1 MGHGRRNNGKRSLM
15 ITGLL
20 TFLFFFAIIGCV
32 LYGRKLIRTE
42 KVDAVFGNP
51 ERAQG
56 GIHWVIVGS
65 SFLLLVWL
73 YYSWDIAKS
82 FFPKSANELCQVG
95 KVNESLLSLKYL
107 FPIDERQLK
116 STSVIETESENLNK
130 ITIEIEKSGIEN
142 QDKSNLLNFV
152 SQTKNTIPLLT
163 NEQLLNNDTREQIKL
178 INKKIINLTENFK
191 RSDYPNESTEQELE
205 RIEAAKEEG
214 SWKAS
219 STSIEN
225 TIEIPFIPKT
235 KRGLK
240 FQAAA
245 TELNLISDE
254 FFELKNHNEQYTSAL
269 EKLKKEIKDYRSN
282 LSSSKEISSSLAKD
296 ILKIARRI
304 EYASIFPPNTLDDMQ
319 ASIIN
324 FDNLQKKEQGG
335 LRWVDLLLF
344 PSGTIISSGPSCS
357 EQGSGRWLPKPSD
370 TLNKFTLMLNPNVG
384 YKQIPLIWYE
394 MMDVSKII
402 GFLIPDW
409 FADIL
414 PGEYPVHDEQGE
426 VKPNFKSKVLSFVT
440 GDFNLFK
447 IPIPTGHIWDSFLRV
462 FLGLV
467 AGIIVGVPLG
477 LFMGLNRFAKGFFD
491 PLIELYRPVP
501 PLAWAPLVISVLG
514 IDNLGKVFLLFMV
527 SLSIMIISA
536 RAGASG
542 TQLSKIHA
550 AHSLGASKWQIL
562 RHVIFPNSL
571 PEILTGIRVATGMCW
586 GTLVAA
592 EFLAGTTGVGFVEN
606 VAKKYFQYEVIWIT
620 IFIMGMLGL
629 IFDITI
635 RKIIDKTI
643 PWRGKG

>member
-1 MGHGRRNNGKRSLM
+1 M
-15 ITGLL
+15 ITGFL
-20 TFLFFFAIIGCV
+20 TFLFFFAIVGCV

-130 ITIEIEKSGIEN
+130 ITIEIEKSGIKN
-142 QDKSNLLNFV
+142 QDKSKLLNFV
-152 SQTKNTIPLLT
+152 SQTKSTIPLLT

-178 INKKIINLTENFK
+178 IDEKIINLTENFK
-191 RSDYPNESTEQELE
+191 RSDYPNESAEQELE

-269 EKLKKEIKDYRSN
+269 EKLKKEIKDYRNS
-282 LSSSKEISSSLAKD
+282 LSASEEISSSLAKD

-304 EYASIFPPNTLDDMQ
+304 EYASIFPPNTLNDMQ

-324 FDNLQKKEQGG
+324 FDNVQKKEQGS

-384 YKQIPLIWYE
+384 YKQIPLIWFE

-414 PGEYPVHDEQGE
+414 PGEYPVHNEQGE
-426 VKPNFKSKVLSFVT
+426 IKPNFKSKVLSFVT

>member
-1 MGHGRRNNGKRSLM
+1 M
-15 ITGLL
+15 ITGFL
-20 TFLFFFAIIGCV
+20 TFLFFFAIVGCI
-32 LYGRKLIRTE
+32 LYGRKLIKRE
-42 KVDAVFGNP
+42 RVDAVFGNP
-51 ERAQG
+51 ERAKG

-82 FFPKSANELCQVG
+82 FFPRSANELCQVG
-95 KVNESLLSLKYL
+95 KVNESLMSLKYL
-107 FPIDERQLK
+107 FPINERQLK
-116 STSVIETESENLNK
+116 STSVIETETENLNQ
-130 ITIEIEKSGIEN
+130 IIFEIKNTEKVSEKN
-142 QDKSNLLNFV
+142 KSELLNFV
-152 SQTKNTIPLLT
+152 TLTKNTIPLLT
-163 NEQLLNNDTREQIKL
+163 NEKLLSFETKENITILTKRINNLSKDFVR
-178 INKKIINLTENFK
+178 N
-191 RSDYPNESTEQELE
+191 DYSNESDEERNKRIQAAGQE
-205 RIEAAKEEG
+205 G
-214 SWKAS
+214 DWSAS

-225 TIEIPFIPKT
+225 TVEIPSIPKT
-235 KRGLK
+235 ERGLK
-240 FQAAA
+240 FQTAAI
-245 TELNLISDE
+245 ELNAISDD
-254 FFELKNHNEQYTSAL
+254 FFELRNHNDKYTSKL
-269 EKLKKEIKDYRSN
+269 ENLKKEIKEYRSKFET
-282 LSSSKEISSSLAKD
+282 SDEISSSLAKD

-304 EYASIFPPNTLDDMQ
+304 EYASIFPPNTLKGME
-319 ASIIN
+319 ASIVN
-324 FDNLQKKEQGG
+324 FDNIQKKEQGG
-335 LRWVDLLLF
+335 LRWVDILLF

-370 TLNKFTLMLNPNVG
+370 TINKFTLMLNPNVG
-384 YKQIPLIWYE
+384 FKQIPLIWYE
-394 MMDVSKII
+394 MMDVSKIV
-402 GFLIPDW
+402 GFILPDW
-409 FADIL
+409 IADAL
-414 PGEYPVHDEQGE
+414 PGKYPVHNEQGE
-426 VKPNFKSKVLSFVT
+426 VKSNFKSKALSLVT
-440 GDFNLFK
+440 GDFELFK

-629 IFDITI
+629 VFDITI

>member
-1 MGHGRRNNGKRSLM
+1 M
-15 ITGLL
+15 ITGFL

-51 ERAQG
+51 ERSKG
-56 GIHWVIVGS
+56 GIHWVVVGS
-65 SFLLLVWL
+65 SFILLVWL

-95 KVNESLLSLKYL
+95 KVNDSLLSLKYL
-107 FPIDERQLK
+107 FPIEERQLK

-130 ITIEIEKSGIEN
+130 IIIEIENSDNVNN
-142 QDKSNLLNFV
+142 QDKNKLFNFV
-152 SQTKNTIPLLT
+152 AQTKSTIPLLT
-163 NEQLLNNDTREQIKL
+163 NEKLLNNETREQIKI
-178 INKKIINLTENFK
+178 INDKIVNLTEKFK
-191 RSDYPNESTEQELE
+191 KSDYPNESSEQEKE

-214 SWKAS
+214 PWKAS

-225 TIEIPFIPKT
+225 TIEIPSVPKT

-240 FQAAA
+240 FQTAA

-254 FFELKNHNEQYTSAL
+254 FFELRNHNEQYTSTL
-269 EKLKKEIKDYRSN
+269 EKLKKEIKDYRSS
-282 LSSSKEISSSLAKD
+282 LSSSEEISSSLAKD

-304 EYASIFPPNTLDDMQ
+304 EYASIFPPNTLKNIQ

-324 FDNLQKKEQGG
+324 FDNVQKKEQGG
-335 LRWVDLLLF
+335 LKWIDILLF
-344 PSGTIISSGPSCS
+344 PTGTIISSGPSCS

-370 TLNKFTLMLNPNVG
+370 TLNKFTLMLDPNVG

-394 MMDVSKII
+394 MMDVSRII
-402 GFLIPDW
+402 GFFVPDW

-414 PGEYPVHDEQGE
+414 PGEYPVHNERGE
-426 VKPNFKSKVLSFVT
+426 VKPNFKSKVLSFAT

-620 IFIMGMLGL
+620 IFIMGVLGL

>member
-1 MGHGRRNNGKRSLM
+1 M
-15 ITGLL
+15 ITGFL
-20 TFLFFFAIIGCV
+20 TFLFFFAIVGCV

-51 ERAQG
+51 ERAKG

-130 ITIEIEKSGIEN
+130 ITIEIEKSGIKN
-142 QDKSNLLNFV
+142 QDKSKLLNFV

-163 NEQLLNNDTREQIKL
+163 NEQLLSNDTREQIQL
-178 INKKIINLTENFK
+178 INEKIINLTENFK
-191 RSDYPNESTEQELE
+191 RSDYPNESAEQELE
-205 RIEAAKEEG
+205 RIEAANEEG

-254 FFELKNHNEQYTSAL
+254 FFELKNHNKQYTSAL
-269 EKLKKEIKDYRSN
+269 EKLKKEIKDYRTS
-282 LSSSKEISSSLAKD
+282 LGSSEEISSSFAKD
-296 ILKIARRI
+296 VLKIARRI
-304 EYASIFPPNTLDDMQ
+304 EYASIFPPNTLKDMQ

-324 FDNLQKKEQGG
+324 FDNVQKKEQGS
-335 LRWVDLLLF
+335 LRWVDILLF

-414 PGEYPVHDEQGE
+414 PGEYPVHNEQGE
-426 VKPNFKSKVLSFVT
+426 IKPNFKSKVLSFAT

-467 AGIIVGVPLG
+467 AGIIVGDPLG
-477 LFMGLNRFAKGFFD
+477 LFMGLNRFAKGFFA

-542 TQLSKIHA
+542 TLLSKIHA

-562 RHVIFPNSL
+562 RYVIFPNSL

>member
-1 MGHGRRNNGKRSLM
+1 M
-15 ITGLL
+15 ITGFL
-20 TFLFFFAIIGCV
+20 TFVFFFAIVGCI
-32 LYGRKLIRTE
+32 LYGRKLIKTE

-56 GIHWVIVGS
+56 GLHWVIVGS

-73 YYSWDIAKS
+73 YYSWDMAKS

-95 KVNESLLSLKYL
+95 KIDESLLSLKYL
-107 FPIDERQLK
+107 FPIEERQLK
-116 STSVIETESENLNK
+116 STSVIETETKNLNK
-130 ITIEIEKSGIEN
+130 IILLIEKSNDVEN
-142 QDKSNLLNFV
+142 ENKNKLLDFV
-152 SQTKNTIPLLT
+152 DQTKKSIPLLT
-163 NEQLLNNDTREQIKL
+163 NENLLESETKEQINS
-178 INKKIINLTENFK
+178 ITKKINNLANDFVK
-191 RSDYPNESTEQELE
+191 KDYPYEKPEDETN
-205 RIEAAKEEG
+205 RIELAKQEG
-214 SWKAS
+214 NWGAS
-219 STSIEN
+219 STSLDN
-225 TIEIPFIPKT
+225 AVEIPSIPKT
-235 KRGLK
+235 KKGLK

-245 TELNLISDE
+245 EELNIISDE
-254 FFELKNHNEQYTSAL
+254 FFELRNHNAQYAVAL
-269 EKLKKEIKDYRSN
+269 ENLKNEIKEFRSKFDDSN
-282 LSSSKEISSSLAKD
+282 EITSSFAKD

-304 EYASIFPPNTLDDMQ
+304 EYASIFPPQTLIEMQ
-319 ASIIN
+319 ASIVN
-324 FDNLQKKEQGG
+324 FDSLQKKEQGG
-335 LRWVDLLLF
+335 LKWVDFFLF
-344 PSGTIISSGPSCS
+344 PSGTIMSSGPSCT

-370 TLNKFTLMLNPNVG
+370 TLNKFALMLNPNVG
-384 YKQIPLIWYE
+384 FKQIPLIWYE
-394 MMDVSKII
+394 MMDVGKII
-402 GFLIPDW
+402 GFVLPDW
-409 FADIL
+409 IADIL
-414 PGEYPVHDEQGE
+414 PGQYPVHNEKGE
-426 VKPNFKSKVLSFVT
+426 IKPNFKSKVLNVVT
-440 GDFNLFK
+440 GNFELFK

-467 AGIIVGVPLG
+467 TGIIVGVPLG
-477 LFMGLNRFAKGFFD
+477 LYMGLNRFAKGFFD

-514 IDNLGKVFLLFMV
+514 IDNFGKVFLLFMV

-562 RHVIFPNSL
+562 RYVIFPNSL

-629 IFDITI
+629 LFDITI